1 MKYLLPNE
9 VKGALVQL
17 EYKMVFFFFLY
28 SLCISLSEAKE
39 AENEKEYQRT
49 SIRGSGLPIP
59 RFVMTKSKKVKLR
72 VGPGDHYPS
81 RTTYIKKG
89 VPLLVTAEFE
99 YWRKIKDFDN
109 EEGWIHKS
117 LLMDVKT
124 IWINKDNVRLMSSAD
139 CLDEEP
145 VAILSQKTECALLKV
160 SKGFAK
166 ISVNDFTGWVPV
178 SDVWGILP

>member
-1 MKYLLPNE
+1 MCVPE
-9 VKGALVQL
+9 IG
-17 EYKMVFFFFLY
+17 
-28 SLCISLSEAKE
+28 AKE

-81 RTTYIKKG
+81 RTTYVKRG

-99 YWRKIKDFDN
+99 YWRKTKDFEN

-124 IWINKDNVRLMSSAD
+124 VWINKDDVKLMPSLD
-139 CLDEEP
+139 CTDEPP
-145 VAILSQKTECALLKV
+145 VALLTKRTECSLLKV

-166 ISVNDFTGWVPV
+166 ISVDDFTGWVSV
-178 SDVWGILP
+178 KDVWGILSQ